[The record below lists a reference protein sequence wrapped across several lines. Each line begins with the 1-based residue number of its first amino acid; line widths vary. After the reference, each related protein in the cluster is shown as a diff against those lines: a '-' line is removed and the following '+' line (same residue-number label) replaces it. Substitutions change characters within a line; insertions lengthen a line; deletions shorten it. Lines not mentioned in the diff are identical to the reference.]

1 MTETKTP
8 DKFSEFVLPDNYI
21 EFSPITAEIFVNRS
35 RRGWALD
42 PDFIISIHHY
52 LANHFGIDHNRILY
66 ETGFQWGD
74 RAYQQIESLAL
85 SLYPDV
91 KSIKALS
98 MDQFHRLFTNH
109 MAATGWG
116 NFELKRRDDFL
127 FVDLYRSLYVDML
140 KAAKPA
146 ETDESGPRTV
156 CYLYSG
162 FFAGLFSRISQM
174 PLACV
179 EITCEMDGYENCS
192 FLLDNAD
199 TIASVNAYIADAVS
213 PLDAFQKVKKQFE

>member
-1 MTETKTP
+1 MTETKT
-8 DKFSEFVLPDNYI
+8 KFSEFVLPENYI
-21 EFSPITAEIFVNRS
+21 EFSPVTAEIFVNRS

-42 PDFIISIHHY
+42 GDFMGSIHRYLNKHY
-52 LANHFGIDHNRILY
+52 GKDHDRILY

-91 KSIKALS
+91 KSIKALT
-98 MDQFHRLFTNH
+98 MNQFHRLFTNH

-127 FVDLYRSLYVDML
+127 FVDLFNSLYVDML
-140 KAAKPA
+140 KAANSDDA
-146 ETDESGPRTV
+146 AASGGHTV
-156 CYLYSG
+156 CFLYSG
-162 FFAGLFSRISQM
+162 FFAGLFSRISHM

-179 EITCEMDGYENCS
+179 EITCQMDGYENCS

-199 TIASVNAYIADAVS
+199 TIASVNTFIASSLS
-213 PLDAFQKVKKQFE
+213 PLEAFEKIKKQFE